1 MRKCS
6 AAASGS
12 NAPNKEHPADGTRRT
27 GAPRRRNPPNR
38 ERPAD
43 ETRRIGA
50 PRRRNPPNR
59 ECRTRGTRR
68 RRSRAVPLCPRA
80 QSCGKKKA
88 SGGAQAKRSAPR
100 RFTVYFRQIR
110 LSRPIF
116 VSSAQGGRRSLPPR
130 PPSKAPRT
138 ERSSFQRAL
147 TWLTKRSPSLT
158 PKRTERSSAFPCV
171 IPPRATASTVERSR

>member
-38 ERPAD
+38 KRRAD
-43 ETRRIGA
+43 GTRRIGNAA
-50 PRRRNPPNR
+50 PEERAAAQQSRPPLPPRSEIWRGENR
-59 ECRTRGTRR
+59 
-68 RRSRAVPLCPRA
+68 
-80 QSCGKKKA
+80 
-88 SGGAQAKRSAPR
+88 SGGAQTKRSAPR
-100 RFTVYFRQIR
+100 RFTLYFRQIR
-110 LSRPIF
+110 LSPPIF
-116 VSSAQGGRRSLPPR
+116 VSSAQGGRRSPPPR

-138 ERSSFQRAL
+138 EQSSFQRAR

>member
-6 AAASGS
+6 AAASRS

-59 ECRTRGTRR
+59 ECRTRGTRGSAAEPPPLPP
-68 RRSRAVPLCPRA
+68 RSEIWRGENR
-80 QSCGKKKA
+80 
-88 SGGAQAKRSAPR
+88 SGGAQTFWSAPR
-100 RFTVYFRQIR
+100 RKEQLNKKNPTPLIGDMTNNFYLYVRVNSCFTQFLLHILIVKLGVCLSKVILLNGKSICR
-110 LSRPIF
+110 LIAILRFFSHIYAKCFIF
-116 VSSAQGGRRSLPPR
+116 LQ
-130 PPSKAPRT
+130 
-138 ERSSFQRAL
+138 Q
-147 TWLTKRSPSLT
+147 
-158 PKRTERSSAFPCV
+158 
-171 IPPRATASTVERSR
+171 

>member
-12 NAPNKEHPADGTRRT
+12 NAPN
-27 GAPRRRNPPNR
+27 R

-43 ETRRIGA
+43 ETRRTGA

-59 ECRTRGTRR
+59 ECRTRGTRGGAAEPPPLPP
-68 RRSRAVPLCPRA
+68 RSEIWRGENR
-80 QSCGKKKA
+80 
-88 SGGAQAKRSAPR
+88 SGGAQTFWSAPR

-138 ERSSFQRAL
+138 ERSSFQRAR